1 MHKGERDDRYVVL
14 LFTTACA
21 HWRRVVGHASGCG
34 SGCGSGRQYTVIC
47 TLVCIHSAGGW
58 SLLLT
63 ASRTTPPSLSSWG
76 AEHNEN
82 PPTTSTPGIDTS
94 NHCPAWKETAG
105 LETFNSNHFTV
116 GESCFTPTTVAC
128 DVTYVRTYGTT
139 GRKQAV
145 IDSVAQSTGCISGA
159 KSHWKMWRLRAWD
172 LCASDVLSRWLL
184 PRALFVKFAMQQETA
199 ASSLRLIGCS
209 IDPPASR

>member
-1 MHKGERDDRYVVL
+1 MHKGERDNRYVVL

-34 SGCGSGRQYTVIC
+34 SGCGSGRQYTVVC

-105 LETFNSNHFTV
+105 LETFNSNHLTV

-128 DVTYVRTYGTT
+128 DVTYVRTYVQRGGNKQLSTRTRRAQAAYQAQRVT
-139 GRKQAV
+139 GRCGDYAPG
-145 IDSVAQSTGCISGA
+145 ISARPTFSADGCC
-159 KSHWKMWRLRAWD
+159 L
-172 LCASDVLSRWLL
+172 
-184 PRALFVKFAMQQETA
+184 ALFLLNSPCNKRQSLA
-199 ASSLRLIGCS
+199 ACVSS
-209 IDPPASR
+209 AVA

>member
-1 MHKGERDDRYVVL
+1 M
-14 LFTTACA
+14 
-21 HWRRVVGHASGCG
+21 GHASGCG
-34 SGCGSGRQYTVIC
+34 SGCGSGRQYTVAC

-94 NHCPAWKETAG
+94 NHCPGWKETAG

-128 DVTYVRTYGTT
+128 DVTYVRTYNGEETSSYRLGHAEHRLHIRRKESLEDVETT
-139 GRKQAV
+139 
-145 IDSVAQSTGCISGA
+145 
-159 KSHWKMWRLRAWD
+159 RLGSLRVRR
-172 LCASDVLSRWLL
+172 S
-184 PRALFVKFAMQQETA
+184 QQMAA
-199 ASSLRLIGCS
+199 ASRSFC
-209 IDPPASR
+209 

>member
-1 MHKGERDDRYVVL
+1 MAYAQWK
-14 LFTTACA
+14 
-21 HWRRVVGHASGCG
+21 VVGRV
-34 SGCGSGRQYTVIC
+34 SGCGSGRQYTVLCMYVC

-76 AEHNEN
+76 AEHKEN

-128 DVTYVRTYGTT
+128 DVTYVRTYVRT
-139 GRKQAV
+139 GKSKQLLTR
-145 IDSVAQSTGCISGA
+145 SRRAQG
-159 KSHWKMWRLRAWD
+159 
-172 LCASDVLSRWLL
+172 
-184 PRALFVKFAMQQETA
+184 
-199 ASSLRLIGCS
+199 
-209 IDPPASR
+209 